1 VTKQEIEKRA
11 RAICSE
17 VKSRQSVTGTGK
29 IQGGDYL
36 ELAIY
41 VLAEHIAVIE
51 ERLERMHRASGE
63 NP

>member
-1 VTKQEIEKRA
+1 MTTQEIEKRA
-11 RAICSE
+11 REICKE
-17 VKSRQSVTGTGK
+17 VKSRQEVTGTGK

-41 VLAEHIAVIE
+41 VLAEHIAIIE
-51 ERLERMHRASGE
+51 QRLERMHRASSD